1 MLTTGVDVL
10 HIERVERA
18 LRDHGDR
25 FLARVFTPSER
36 DYCAGRP
43 ARLAA
48 RFAAKEAVGKA
59 LGVGMRIL
67 HREGIGWH
75 EAEII
80 GDDNGKPIVR
90 LHGGA
95 ARRAAQLGL
104 TQWSVSLTHERD
116 VAIAL
121 VVAL

>member
-1 MLTTGVDVL
+1 MLTAGVDVL

-18 LRDHGDR
+18 LREHGDR
-25 FLARVFTPSER
+25 FAARVFTPAER
-36 DYCAGRP
+36 EYCAGR
-43 ARLAA
+43 AA
-48 RFAAKEAVGKA
+48 SFAVRFAAKEAVGKA

-67 HREGIGWH
+67 HRDGIGWH

-80 GDDNGKPIVR
+80 GDDNGKPVVR

-116 VAIAL
+116 VAIAF
-121 VVAL
+121 VVAM